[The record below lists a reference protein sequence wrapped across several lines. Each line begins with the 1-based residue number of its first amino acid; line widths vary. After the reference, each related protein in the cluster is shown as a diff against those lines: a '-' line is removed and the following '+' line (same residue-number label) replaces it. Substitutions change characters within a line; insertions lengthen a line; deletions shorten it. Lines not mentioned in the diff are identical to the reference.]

1 MIQLESI
8 LTYSGNLDAKYF
20 EKAGGLSKRAVRENA
35 PSRQRKNFGLLYDV
49 LNVKFLR
56 KPII

>member
-1 MIQLESI
+1 M
-8 LTYSGNLDAKYF
+8 TYSGPLDAEYF
-20 EKAGGLSKRAVRENA
+20 KKNGSLSDPAVREKA